1 MTHDR
6 EDSNKVQPFLP
17 STMNGNGQL
26 LCIVILGACVSIIN
40 GATVPSLMA
49 SAAVSATSG
58 NDTSIAPA
66 ETTVNPGTVTAGA
79 GTTLNVQTTQP
90 IKPGGSTQ
98 VTQPSNPAKETTQPP
113 TKPVVSTG
121 TTPNKPTTTIKQ
133 AAGRKFD
140 GPSFGG
146 GFGLAAGL
154 VIIFGI
160 GYCCY
165 TRRKSSGGYSQY

>member
-1 MTHDR
+1 MF
-6 EDSNKVQPFLP
+6 V
-17 STMNGNGQL
+17 
-26 LCIVILGACVSIIN
+26 
-40 GATVPSLMA
+40 
-49 SAAVSATSG
+49 TSG
-58 NDTSIAPA
+58 NDTSIAPS

-79 GTTLNVQTTQP
+79 GTTLNAQTTQP
-90 IKPGGSTQ
+90 TKPGGTTQ
-98 VTQPSNPAKETTQPP
+98 VTKPSTKAQETTQPP
-113 TKPVVSTG
+113 SKPVVSTG
-121 TTPNKPTTTIKQ
+121 TTPNKPTTTTTIKP
-133 AAGRKFD
+133 AGRKFD